1 MWRVWRPGWG
11 WREGESKEIQ
21 NLKLGDYKIKEIVYY
36 LFLSYMTGY
45 TGEFSI
51 ICKNFFNFIS
61 DCQIIDSK
69 KNIRED
75 TIEDFQALVK

>member
-1 MWRVWRPGWG
+1 M
-11 WREGESKEIQ
+11 
-21 NLKLGDYKIKEIVYY
+21 VYY